1 MVDGGQVSKAA
12 PLAAADPPPRRRI
25 DAPTVVFHWVV
36 ALLLL
41 VSLATGVR
49 IAADAQDAV
58 WSRAVAA
65 LAPQG
70 EVVMWHIRSA
80 CALIAAAAGYVV
92 FLMRA
97 RLVRRVALD
106 ARRMRGLRSPS
117 RWRRW
122 QSINVLIYWLA
133 FVLVL
138 AAAGTGTL
146 MYAGSTVVSQPA
158 VAALHRGIAWGLIG
172 YVGLHVAGQMLMA
185 GWRGL
190 LTIVSPRLA
199 HGIAAG
205 VSLVA
210 VGAVATALAFVDGA
224 MICPLV
230 VVRVTDPPRLDGDP
244 GDAVWQ
250 TAARSRSRRA
260 GARIFRRARWR
271 SP

>member
-1 MVDGGQVSKAA
+1 MINGGQVSKTAQ
-12 PLAAADPPPRRRI
+12 LEVADPPQRWRT
-25 DAPTVVFHWVV
+25 DAPTVVLHWLV

-70 EVVMWHIRSA
+70 EVVRWHIWSA
-80 CALIAAAAGYVV
+80 GALIAAAAGYVV
-92 FLMRA
+92 FLRRS
-97 RLVRRVALD
+97 RLVRRVAFD
-106 ARRMRGLRSPS
+106 ASHMRALHSPS
-117 RWRRW
+117 RRRRW
-122 QSINVLIYWLA
+122 QSINVLIHWLA

-146 MYAGSTVVSQPA
+146 MYVGSTIVSPPA

-172 YVGLHVAGQMLMA
+172 YVGLHVTGHMLMA

-199 HGIAAG
+199 YGTAAG

-210 VGAVATALAFVDGA
+210 VGAVAVALVIVDGA
-224 MICPLV
+224 MVRPLV
-230 VVRVTDPPRLDGDP
+230 VVR
-244 GDAVWQ
+244 
-250 TAARSRSRRA
+250 
-260 GARIFRRARWR
+260 
-271 SP
+271 